1 VKLRRRRATALEKEG
16 MVLALSQKRM
26 KRRSDDLDP
35 ASGSGGGGRE
45 MGCPDKRERRW
56 PFK

>member
-1 VKLRRRRATALEKEG
+1 

>member
-1 VKLRRRRATALEKEG
+1 
-16 MVLALSQKRM
+16 MVLALSQKRV

-35 ASGSGGGGRE
+35 ASGSGGGRE